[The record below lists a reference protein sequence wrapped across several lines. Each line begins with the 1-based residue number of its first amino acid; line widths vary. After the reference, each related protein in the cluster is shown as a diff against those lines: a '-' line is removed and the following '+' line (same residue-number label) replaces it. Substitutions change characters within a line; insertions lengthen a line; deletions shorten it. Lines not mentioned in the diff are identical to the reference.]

1 MSGGSLDAV
10 YEELGSLAVKCMSMA
25 FSLQYDWY
33 TSVDHD
39 GSAPMDEKL
48 EADIDDLIKTG
59 KAVYGW
65 RGVIKIL
72 RDRPEGLSEHQLS
85 TIQDDIDTAKSII
98 TEIEAIY
105 PTILGECK

>member
-1 MSGGSLDAV
+1 MSGGSLDGI
-10 YEELGSLAVKCMSMA
+10 YEELGSLSVKCMSMA

-33 TSVDHD
+33 KSVDHD

-48 EADIDDLIKTG
+48 EADINDLIETG

-65 RGVIKIL
+65 RGVVKIL

-85 TIQDDIDTAKSII
+85 TIQDDICTAKDII
-98 TEIEAIY
+98 AEIKSIY